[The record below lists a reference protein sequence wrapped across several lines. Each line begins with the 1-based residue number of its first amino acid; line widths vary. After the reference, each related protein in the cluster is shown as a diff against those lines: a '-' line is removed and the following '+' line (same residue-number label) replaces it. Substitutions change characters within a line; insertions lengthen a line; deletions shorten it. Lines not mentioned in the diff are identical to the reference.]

1 MQNKTFDINR
11 ILVPD
16 QLGSAIANKYCS
28 WDNARQKA
36 KSTWKEI
43 RDYVYA
49 TDTSQTSNA
58 LTPWSNTTTIPKL
71 CQIRDNLLANYEQS
85 LFPKR
90 RWVEWLGAN
99 DDEEEKKKKDSIE
112 AYMTWVVN
120 RNEFRNCMI
129 SLLQDYIENGNA
141 LATAIWS
148 DGRIEHA
155 DGQVDTGYVGPLA
168 VRVSPY
174 DIVFNPL
181 ATDIR
186 RTPKIYRNLYSLGEV
201 AKMVEHESDI
211 EAKTAMKKVF
221 DYMLEFRAKVGAHQ
235 GGTHEKEDWMQI
247 DGFGTFHEYLTS
259 DYCEI
264 LKFYGDIY
272 DQETNTLMENHEI
285 WVLDRHKIFL
295 KRPVRGDFGYAE
307 IYHSSWRKRPDN
319 LWGMGP
325 LENLVGMQYRVDHVE
340 NAKADLLDLL
350 VVPPLKIKGY
360 VQDFEWGPMEKIHIG
375 DDGDVELLQAE
386 FDSQKLNIEVA
397 QYQEQMEQ
405 MAGAPKEAMGFRTPG
420 EKTAFEIQKLE
431 NASARIFQTKI
442 QQFERDIIEPLLNSM
457 LSLAR
462 KNVDEVTVRVLD
474 EEQFVDFLTLTK
486 ENITGS
492 GSLRPFAAQ
501 HFAEKAERV
510 QNITTF
516 WTSGVAQDPAI
527 AVHWS
532 GLKLSKL
539 FEELFDLEDYGVVS
553 PYIRVAEQA
562 DQQRQMQSMQEQ
574 VLTEAGEPAG
584 LAEDDFDE
592 ELT

>member
-1 MQNKTFDINR
+1 
-11 ILVPD
+11 
-16 QLGSAIANKYCS
+16 
-28 WDNARQKA
+28 
-36 KSTWKEI
+36 
-43 RDYVYA
+43 
-49 TDTSQTSNA
+49 
-58 LTPWSNTTTIPKL
+58 
-71 CQIRDNLLANYEQS
+71 
-85 LFPKR
+85 
-90 RWVEWLGAN
+90 
-99 DDEEEKKKKDSIE
+99 
-112 AYMTWVVN
+112 
-120 RNEFRNCMI
+120 
-129 SLLQDYIENGNA
+129 
-141 LATAIWS
+141 
-148 DGRIEHA
+148 
-155 DGQVDTGYVGPLA
+155 
-168 VRVSPY
+168 
-174 DIVFNPL
+174 
-181 ATDIR
+181 
-186 RTPKIYRNLYSLGEV
+186 
-201 AKMVEHESDI
+201 
-211 EAKTAMKKVF
+211 
-221 DYMLEFRAKVGAHQ
+221 
-235 GGTHEKEDWMQI
+235 
-247 DGFGTFHEYLTS
+247 
-259 DYCEI
+259 
-264 LKFYGDIY
+264 
-272 DQETNTLMENHEI
+272 
-285 WVLDRHKIFL
+285 
-295 KRPVRGDFGYAE
+295 VRGDFGYAE